1 MSSMDNYEKFYREQ
15 IKFSFLMAVLIG
27 IIVFFLWVFGVVE
40 F

>member
-1 MSSMDNYEKFYREQ
+1 MDNYEKFYREQ
-15 IKFSFLMAVLIG
+15 IKFSLLIAVIIG